1 MNKRKEL
8 MIINSLGAMSSI
20 NPQRLSQLIVAGEEF
35 LNHFDVEVK
44 MRGKVSTLAL
54 YKDIYSIAK
63 CLSMNMQYKTLSFRK
78 SRKDGLPFLLRG
90 LEPFLLGDLTEK
102 RLALTITRSFESIML
117 KPDPDFNPITSE
129 KPEVSQEL
137 RKDFA
142 IFLDE

>member
-20 NPQRLSQLIVAGEEF
+20 EPQRLSQLIVAGEEF
-35 LNHFDVEVK
+35 LTHFDVEVK

-63 CLSMNMQYKTLSFRK
+63 CLSMNMQYKPLSFRK

-90 LEPFLLGDLTEK
+90 LEPFLIGSLTEK

-117 KPDPDFNPITSE
+117 KPNPDFIPITTE
-129 KPEVSQEL
+129 RPEVPQDLKKEFTS
-137 RKDFA
+137 
-142 IFLDE
+142 FLEM